1 MRGLAEFIMRGR
13 WQALAVAV
21 LGAGSLLFGWLS
33 AAAVA
38 LVTLRKGVTDGS
50 WLVLWA
56 LLPALLA
63 TACVTINIYFPAA
76 AAEKAADRIIEEVWG
91 AQPEESAPPP
101 DPVLVPASV
110 LLSVQAWPPATVPEP
125 DPEAQCE

>member
-63 TACVTINIYFPAA
+63 GWISGDIGSIILLLGTYLLAVVLRVTVSLALAKCINPTRNELKI
-76 AAEKAADRIIEEVWG
+76 K
-91 AQPEESAPPP
+91 
-101 DPVLVPASV
+101 
-110 LLSVQAWPPATVPEP
+110 
-125 DPEAQCE
+125 